1 MFIDVRDIRLLQ
13 AEQQRQWATL
23 SFYNVMSQK
32 KANPKRH
39 PENGHQCV
47 GNV

>member
-1 MFIDVRDIRLLQ
+1 MFIDVRDITLLQ

-23 SFYNVMSQK
+23 SFYMSQK